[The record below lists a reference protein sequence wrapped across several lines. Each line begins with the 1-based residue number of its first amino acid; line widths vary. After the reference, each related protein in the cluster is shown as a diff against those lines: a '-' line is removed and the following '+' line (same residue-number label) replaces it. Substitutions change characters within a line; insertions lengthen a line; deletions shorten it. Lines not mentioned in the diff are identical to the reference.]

1 MRCKVKN
8 MTCGIVK
15 TAEFELQRGEEKKLP
30 WTPKVKSYVRHKY
43 LKLLELV
50 DNKKES
56 PE

>member
-1 MRCKVKN
+1 